1 MKGQSK
7 YNCNDNDTVHVLYM
21 YQDTISNDK
30 LKNPQDFSL
39 VVLTI
44 MNNYNE

>member
-30 LKNPQDFSL
+30 FKKPTRLL
-39 VVLTI
+39 ACGT
-44 MNNYNE
+44 NNYE